1 MNALNIAIN
10 DEYSLREI
18 SVEEFSEIYAQKQ
31 EEYFSVSLI
40 VDTSSHLTANELN
53 LVQQRKAAF
62 PSAWRMQWALVYNGD
77 IIGWTYSYQQDHETL
92 YMCNSAIAQEHRGK
106 GLYSAMLQHV
116 LSVAAAKGFQLVT
129 SKHYASNNAIIIPKL
144 KAGFII
150 TGMALD
156 EKYGLMVHLTKYLH
170 PERERIAI
178 NRIGESR

>member
-1 MNALNIAIN
+1 MNAMNIAIN
-10 DEYSLREI
+10 DDYSLREI
-18 SVEEFSEIYAQKQ
+18 SANEFSEIYSSKQ
-31 EEYFSVSLI
+31 EEYFSASLI
-40 VDTSSHLTANELN
+40 VDVSSHLNPDEQDR
-53 LVQQRKAAF
+53 VQQRKASF
-62 PSAWRMQWALVYNGD
+62 PSAWRMQWALEFKGD
-77 IIGWTYSYQQDHETL
+77 VVGWTYSYQQDHETL
-92 YMCNSAIAQEHRGK
+92 YMCNSAIAQDHRGK

-116 LSVAAAKGFQLVT
+116 ISMAKEQGFQLVT
-129 SKHYASNNAIIIPKL
+129 SKHYASNNSIIVPKL